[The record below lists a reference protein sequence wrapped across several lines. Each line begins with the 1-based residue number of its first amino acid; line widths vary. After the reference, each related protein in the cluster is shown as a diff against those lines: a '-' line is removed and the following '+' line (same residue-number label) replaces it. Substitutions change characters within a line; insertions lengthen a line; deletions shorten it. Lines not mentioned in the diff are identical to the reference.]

1 MNKLIPVF
9 AIAFSALSGGVT
21 AQEINGCGLSEAD
34 FTPALK
40 KQMEG
45 QWTIH
50 LGPGERTAKVGTT
63 VTSLP
68 LPDGNSEI
76 VPILLDEDRLIAHF
90 SLLGDQELAP
100 LGEDIKLEGV
110 RGELAR
116 RPDVAANAR
125 VMLDHAGLGQVPA
138 CDPGDMLRIGFRRS
152 LKSVS
157 TGKENEFTYEIYLLN
172 ENLMGGMV
180 KVDEGGGVYAQRL
193 ISLKKE

>member
-9 AIAFSALSGGVT
+9 AIAFSALSGGVS

-50 LGPGERTAKVGTT
+50 LGPGERTAKVGAT